1 MFLRKLALQNFR
13 NFSNQHW
20 DFTQT
25 TIFLGQ
31 NGSGKT
37 SIIEAINLLASS
49 DSFRAGKVEEMIR
62 LGSELSRVQALF
74 ELESSRPFSPIYQD
88 NLAKNEDKRSYS
100 ISSSNNGNSNSNS
113 NSNNS
118 SNNNNKK
125 DSLEEL
131 KLEVML
137 TRGMVAGKKSQY
149 RLFSVNDVRRRRTDF
164 LKNLSVVVFRPE
176 DLRLIEG
183 SPYRR
188 RLFLN
193 QTLSMLS
200 WEYQRSLQQY
210 EQILKRRNLLLQKVR
225 DGEEE
230 ASILSFWNL
239 NLIRHGEFLQRERE
253 NFIDFIREVIFPFEL
268 NIEYLPSLIND
279 ARLNKYLNKE
289 ILVGHS
295 LIGPHKDDFL
305 VKFSLPKKNIEDLSL
320 LAYGSRGQQRL
331 GVLWLKIAEL
341 QFLHSRINYQ
351 PILLLDDIMS
361 ELDQDSKAMVLSL
374 LENYQ
379 VVLTTADD
387 DLAKELTKTIKHS
400 QLIQLN

>member
-20 DFTQT
+20 DFTKT

-37 SIIEAINLLASS
+37 SIIEALNLLASG
-49 DSFRAGKVEEMIR
+49 DSFRAGRVEEMIR
-62 LGSELSRVQALF
+62 LESELSRVQALF
-74 ELESSRPFSPIYQD
+74 EVEASRSSIS
-88 NLAKNEDKRSYS
+88 LAKP
-100 ISSSNNGNSNSNS
+100 SSNTVGVANDKAKSP
-113 NSNNS
+113 
-118 SNNNNKK
+118 
-125 DSLEEL
+125 EEL

-149 RLFSVNDVRRRRTDF
+149 RLFSVNDVRRRRADF

-193 QTLSMLS
+193 QTLSMLD

-210 EQILKRRNLLLQKVR
+210 EQILKRRNFLLQKVR
-225 DGEEE
+225 DGEE
-230 ASILSFWNL
+230 AANILSFWNL
-239 NLIRHGEFLQRERE
+239 NLIKHGEFLQRERS

-268 NIEYLPSLIND
+268 NIEYLPSLINE

-305 VKFSLPKKNIEDLSL
+305 VKFSLPKKKIEDLSL

-387 DLAKELTKTIKHS
+387 NLAKELTKTIKHC
-400 QLIQLN
+400 QLISLNP

>member
-20 DFTQT
+20 DFTKT

-37 SIIEAINLLASS
+37 SIIEALNLLASG
-49 DSFRAGKVEEMIR
+49 DSFRAGRVEEMIR
-62 LGSELSRVQALF
+62 LESELSRVQALF
-74 ELESSRPFSPIYQD
+74 EVEASR
-88 NLAKNEDKRSYS
+88 NS
-100 ISSSNNGNSNSNS
+100 ISLSKSSLNAADAA
-113 NSNNS
+113 
-118 SNNNNKK
+118 NNKVK
-125 DSLEEL
+125 SSEEL

-149 RLFSVNDVRRRRTDF
+149 RLFSVNDVRRRRADF

-193 QTLSMLS
+193 QTLSMLD

-230 ASILSFWNL
+230 ANILSFWNL
-239 NLIRHGEFLQRERE
+239 NLIKHGELLQRERS

-268 NIEYLPSLIND
+268 NIEYLPSLINE
-279 ARLNKYLNKE
+279 ARLSKYLNKE

-305 VKFSLPKKNIEDLSL
+305 VKFSLPKKKIEDLSL

-387 DLAKELTKTIKHS
+387 NLAKELTKTIKHC
-400 QLIQLN
+400 QLISLNP

>member
-1 MFLRKLALQNFR
+1 MLLRKLALQNFR

-37 SIIEAINLLASS
+37 SIIEALNLLATS
-49 DSFRAGKVEEMIR
+49 DSFRAARVEEMIR

-74 ELESSRPFSPIYQD
+74 ELKDNQELSLPESVT
-88 NLAKNEDKRSYS
+88 
-100 ISSSNNGNSNSNS
+100 
-113 NSNNS
+113 
-118 SNNNNKK
+118 
-125 DSLEEL
+125 LEKI

-149 RLFSVNDVRRRRTDF
+149 RLFSVNDVRRRRADF

-188 RLFLN
+188 RLFLD
-193 QTLSMLS
+193 QTLSMLD
-200 WEYQRSLQQY
+200 WEYERALQQY
-210 EQILKRRNLLLQKVR
+210 EQTLKRRNLLLQKVR
-225 DGEEE
+225 EGEEE
-230 ASILSFWNL
+230 VNILSFWNI
-239 NLIRHGEFLQRERE
+239 NLLKHGEFLQRERST
-253 NFIDFIREVIFPFEL
+253 FIDFIREVIFPFEL
-268 NIEYLPSLIND
+268 NIEYLPSLINQQ
-279 ARLNKYLNKE
+279 ALQKHLNRE
-289 ILVGHS
+289 IAAGHT

-305 VKFSLPKKNIEDLSL
+305 VKFSLPKKGIEDLSL

-361 ELDQDSKAMVLSL
+361 ELDEDSKAMVLSL

-379 VVLTTADD
+379 VVLTTADE
-387 DLAKELTKTIKHS
+387 DLAKELTKSIQHS
-400 QLIQLN
+400 QLIQLI